1 MGKTSVASPKR
12 PGRAEQARLI
22 CQLED
27 EIRREM
33 FAQAGPRLEESPRL
47 NLNLMN
53 NPPRYDINIQIGA
66 ILMIFY

>member
-1 MGKTSVASPKR
+1 MGKTSITSPKR
-12 PGRAEQARLI
+12 PGRAERARLI
-22 CQLED
+22 ED

-33 FAQAGPRLEESPRL
+33 FAQAGPRLKESPRL